1 MLETEEGSEKYR
13 FQSSELPFVLLRV
26 FERYHFERQGIFP
39 MKPVFPLTPNELVF
53 EKS

>member
-39 MKPVFPLTPNELVF
+39 MKRQTKLADLKANTI
-53 EKS
+53 K